1 VTRSVRRRAVEAP
14 SGLKLTLAD
23 GRTLGYAEYGDRKG
37 WPLVYLHGFPGSRL
51 AGGVIDEAA
60 RADGVRVLAPE
71 RPGLGRSS
79 PQPGRTLLDHAADVR
94 ALVEG
99 LGISRFAV
107 LGESGGG
114 PYALACAYAL
124 PEQVECAAVVC
135 GLGRVGCAGWTDGLA
150 TKERIGY
157 ALARRAPLCAGWAL
171 VPIAAWARL
180 WPRAFLHV
188 TRWQLEDADREVL
201 RGSLGG
207 LVAADFAEAFRQG
220 GRGVGQDLAL
230 LFRPWPFEPAAIRV
244 PVVFLHGTADRTV
257 SLAATR
263 GLAASLP
270 GAQLRVFEGH
280 GHFSL
285 LADKA
290 DEVLRVMSPV
300 TTPPGA
306 RLSS

>member
-1 VTRSVRRRAVEAP
+1 VARSARRRAVEAP
-14 SGLKLTLAD
+14 SGLELTLAD

-51 AGGVIDEAA
+51 AGGVLDEAA
-60 RADGVRVLAPE
+60 RAAGVRVLAPE

-94 ALVEG
+94 VLVEG

-114 PYALACAYAL
+114 PYALACAHAL

-135 GLGRVGCAGWTDGLA
+135 GLGPVGCAGWTDGIA

-171 VPIAAWARL
+171 DPIAAWARL
-180 WPRAFLHV
+180 RPHAFLQV
-188 TRWQLEDADREVL
+188 TRWQLGDADREAL
-201 RGSLGG
+201 RGSLGD

-220 GRGVGQDLAL
+220 GRGVSQDLSL

-270 GAQLRVFEGH
+270 DAQLRVFEGH

-285 LADKA
+285 LADNA
-290 DEVLRVMSPV
+290 DEVLRVMRPV
-300 TTPPGA
+300 ATPVGA
-306 RLSS
+306 RE